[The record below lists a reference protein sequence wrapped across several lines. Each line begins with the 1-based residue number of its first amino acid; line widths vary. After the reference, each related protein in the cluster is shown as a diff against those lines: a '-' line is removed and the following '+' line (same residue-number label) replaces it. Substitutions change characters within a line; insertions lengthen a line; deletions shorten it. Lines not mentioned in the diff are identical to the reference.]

1 MLTEEHYRSLEDK
14 IELEKKYPLVESG
27 RYIRTISPQSF
38 GPFND
43 EKIGNY
49 FVLHIPFDST
59 MPYVLT
65 EEQYK
70 SMQVTVTHYGG
81 TYTYDTIY
89 WRRC

>member
-49 FVLHIPFDST
+49 FVLHIPFDS
-59 MPYVLT
+59 
-65 EEQYK
+65 
-70 SMQVTVTHYGG
+70 
-81 TYTYDTIY
+81 
-89 WRRC
+89 